1 MEKAESHADA
11 LKMARFIGT
20 SNLAKCAM
28 FGEDPN
34 WGRIL
39 SSAGSSGVNMIA
51 EQTDLYF
58 GDVKVLEAGR
68 PIACDQKKLEEVVK
82 QKEYAVTVVLNIG
95 EASASAYTCD
105 LSYEYVKINAEYTT

>member
-1 MEKAESHADA
+1 
-11 LKMARFIGT
+11 MARFIGT

-51 EQTDLYF
+51 DQTDLYF
-58 GDVKVLEAGR
+58 GDVQVLAGGR
-68 PIACDQKKLEEVVK
+68 PLECDQKKLEAVVK
-82 QKEYAVTVVLNIG
+82 QREYKVTLVLNIG

>member
-1 MEKAESHADA
+1 MQELAKSIVRDGEGATKLIEIRVENAESHKDA

-39 SSAGSSGVNMIA
+39 SSAGSSGVNMVA
-51 EQTDLYF
+51 DHTDLYF
-58 GDVKVLEAGR
+58 GDVQVLSNGR
-68 PIACDQKKLEEVVK
+68 PLDCDKRSITRCRK
-82 QKEYAVTVVLNIG
+82 
-95 EASASAYTCD
+95 
-105 LSYEYVKINAEYTT
+105 TT